1 MKEGTEVTV
10 GFLSWSV
17 QGLLLFK
24 NLISDMEKWMNNV
37 GTKFADSE
45 KLGKTQTKV
54 AKSEAEWE
62 KLLDISWYWARWW

>member
-45 KLGKTQTKV
+45 KLGETQTKV
-54 AKSEAEWE
+54 A
-62 KLLDISWYWARWW
+62 